1 MRVTPQISEW
11 TGAFGQEYTDR
22 NLLTP
27 EAHDALYAYDFGITR
42 KQLNQIF
49 LQGVPKDARILEVGC
64 NIGNQLVL
72 LQQMGYWN
80 LFGIEIQT
88 YALEL
93 ARSRTKNIVL
103 SQGSV
108 FRIPESSAFDLVF
121 TSRVLIHVSIE
132 DLGAA
137 MDEIYRCAGTY
148 IWGLEYYSPRVTE
161 VNYRNRNGL
170 LWKTDYAKFYLDRFK
185 DLELVREQR
194 LPYLHNK
201 NVDSM
206 FLLRKKKETASG
218 ELGTVGQAWK
228 LLPSS
233 RLE

>member
-1 MRVTPQISEW
+1 MRETPQIKEW

-27 EAHDALYAYDFGITR
+27 QAHDALYAGDFGITR

-49 LQGVPKDARILEVGC
+49 LQGVSKDAHILEVGC

-72 LQQMGYWN
+72 LQEMGYRN

-93 ARSRTKNIVL
+93 ARSRTRNIGL

-108 FRIPESSAFDLVF
+108 FHIPESGPFDLVF
-121 TSRVLIHVSIE
+121 TSRVLIHISVE

-137 MDEIYRCAGTY
+137 MDEIHRCAGTY
-148 IWGLEYYSPRVTE
+148 IWGLEYYSPRATA

-170 LWKTDYAKFYLDRFK
+170 LWKTDYARLYLDRFK

-194 LPYLHNK
+194 LPYLHTE

-206 FLLRKKKETASG
+206 FLLRKKKETGPG
-218 ELGTVGQAWK
+218 ESEPVGQA
-228 LLPSS
+228 
-233 RLE
+233 

>member
-1 MRVTPQISEW
+1 MRETPQIKEW

-49 LQGVPKDARILEVGC
+49 LQDVPQDARILEIGC

-72 LQQMGYWN
+72 LQQMGYRD
-80 LFGIEIQT
+80 LSGIEIQT

-93 ARSRTKNIVL
+93 ARSRTSNIGL

-108 FRIPESSAFDLVF
+108 FRIPESGPFDLVF
-121 TSRVLIHVSIE
+121 TSRVLIHISVE

-148 IWGLEYYSPRVTE
+148 IWGLEYYSSRATE
-161 VNYRNRNGL
+161 VTYRNRNGL
-170 LWKTDYAKFYLDRFK
+170 LWKTDYAKAYLDRFNN
-185 DLELVREQR
+185 LELVREQR
-194 LPYLHNK
+194 LPYLHNE

-206 FLLRKKKETASG
+206 FLLRKKTETATAK
-218 ELGTVGQAWK
+218 LGLVVQA
-228 LLPSS
+228 
-233 RLE
+233 

>member
-1 MRVTPQISEW
+1 MRETPQTREW
-11 TGAFGQEYTDR
+11 TGTFGQEYTDR

-27 EAHDALYAYDFGITR
+27 EAHDDLYAYDFGTTR

-49 LQGVPKDARILEVGC
+49 LQGVPKHARILEVGC

-72 LQQMGYWN
+72 LQQMGYRN

-93 ARSRTKNIVL
+93 ARSRTRNIGL

-108 FRIPESSAFDLVF
+108 FRIPESGLFDLVF
-121 TSRVLIHVSIE
+121 TSRVLIHISIA

-137 MDEIYRCAGTY
+137 MDEIYRYAGTY
-148 IWGLEYYSPRVTE
+148 IWGLEYYSPRATE
-161 VNYRNRNGL
+161 VNYRDRHGL
-170 LWKTDYAKFYLDRFK
+170 LWKTDYAKLYLDRFK

-194 LPYLHNK
+194 LPYLHSE

-206 FLLRKKKETASG
+206 FLLRKKRGNASG
-218 ELGTVGQAWK
+218 ELGMAGHA
-228 LLPSS
+228 
-233 RLE
+233 

>member
-1 MRVTPQISEW
+1 MKEW
-11 TGAFGQEYTDR
+11 TGDFGQQYTDR

-27 EAHDALYAYDFGITR
+27 EAHDSLYADDFGVTR
-42 KQLNQIF
+42 TQLNQTF
-49 LQGVPKDARILEVGC
+49 LQGISKDARILEVGC

-93 ARSRTKNIVL
+93 ARSRTSNVTL

-108 FRIPESSAFDLVF
+108 FRIPADKPFDLVF
-121 TSRVLIHVSIE
+121 TSRVLIHISIE
-132 DLGAA
+132 DLSAA

-148 IWGLEYYSPRVTE
+148 IWGLEYYSPGVTS
-161 VNYRNRNGL
+161 VNYRDRDGL
-170 LWKTDYAKFYLDRFK
+170 LWKTDYAKLYLQRFK

-194 LPYLHNK
+194 LPYLHNE

-206 FLLRKKKETASG
+206 FLLRRKKDTASG
-218 ELGTVGQAWK
+218 DSDPVG
-228 LLPSS
+228 
-233 RLE
+233 

>member
-1 MRVTPQISEW
+1 MRETPQAKEW

-27 EAHDALYAYDFGITR
+27 EAHDALYADDLGITR
-42 KQLNQIF
+42 KQLNHTF

-72 LQQMGYWN
+72 LQQMGYTN
-80 LFGIEIQT
+80 LFGVEIQT

-93 ARSRTKNIVL
+93 ARSRTRNIGL
-103 SQGSV
+103 RQGSV
-108 FRIPESSAFDLVF
+108 FYIPENRPFDLVF
-121 TSRVLIHVSIE
+121 TSRVLIHISIE

-137 MDEIYRCAGTY
+137 LDEIHRCAGTY

-170 LWKTDYAKFYLDRFK
+170 LWKTDYARFYLDRFK
-185 DLELVREQR
+185 DLELVCEQR
-194 LPYLHNK
+194 LPYLHSE

-206 FLLRKKKETASG
+206 FLLRKKKQPAPG
-218 ELGTVGQAWK
+218 ELEMRQA
-228 LLPSS
+228 
-233 RLE
+233 

>member
-1 MRVTPQISEW
+1 MRETPQIREW

-27 EAHDALYAYDFGITR
+27 EAHDALYGYDFGISR

-49 LQGVPKDARILEVGC
+49 LQGVSKDARILEVGC
-64 NIGNQLVL
+64 NIGNQLIL
-72 LQQMGYWN
+72 LQQMGYRN
-80 LFGIEIQT
+80 LFGIEVQP

-93 ARSRTKNIVL
+93 ARSRTRNIGL

-108 FRIPESSAFDLVF
+108 FRIPESRPFDLVF
-121 TSRVLIHVSIE
+121 TSRVLIHISIE
-132 DLGAA
+132 DLDAA

-148 IWGLEYYSPRVTE
+148 IWGIEYYSPRVTE

-170 LWKTDYAKFYLDRFK
+170 LWKTDYPKLYLDRFK

-194 LPYLHNK
+194 LPYLHSE

-206 FLLRKKKETASG
+206 FLLRKKKKTGSA
-218 ELGTVGQAWK
+218 ELGMAGQA
-228 LLPSS
+228 
-233 RLE
+233 